1 MSDLVLSVGII
12 SVDGAKYAQRRAEQ
26 RQTWVGIGHRDSR
39 VFARFV
45 LRCGTWRM
53 SEAYPESNYTVSA
66 SILQE
71 NATFGDVVCTDVPEN
86 AGRLKGPSL
95 IMLAWLRHALSQR
108 SLRSR
113 FIAVVDDDA
122 YIQLADMLKLIQGLP
137 RKSVSPL
144 SYFGAIHGWS
154 INHTAFH
161 FRHFGWDGWPGCG
174 PDCGP
179 FPFATG
185 SFIGMSRALARQVV
199 DAAQPEEESVVRALP
214 PNHPMFFHD
223 SFLGQAIY
231 RLVQPGRGDTPKIDV
246 YNFDPWSL
254 DTDGFRVG
262 SRLLLWHNRHKQICR
277 VACLGEYYV
286 DKNRHCGTGTGDFEW
301 RNYSQGAID
310 PTRYTMWYPKF
321 QNERVVPT
329 KASSLEPGQGVLAGE
344 AAKGN
349 ATCQSL
355 VDLRH
360 PTTIAALDLKKCKAC
375 FDQVLLAKQS

>member
-1 MSDLVLSVGII
+1 MLRLSRQTETQSLYKKRPRACRRRFAVRGLARLTEMSDLVLSVGII

-137 RKSVSPL
+137 RKV
-144 SYFGAIHGWS
+144 
-154 INHTAFH
+154 
-161 FRHFGWDGWPGCG
+161 C
-174 PDCGP
+174 
-179 FPFATG
+179 
-185 SFIGMSRALARQVV
+185 
-199 DAAQPEEESVVRALP
+199 
-214 PNHPMFFHD
+214 
-223 SFLGQAIY
+223 
-231 RLVQPGRGDTPKIDV
+231 RL
-246 YNFDPWSL
+246 
-254 DTDGFRVG
+254 
-262 SRLLLWHNRHKQICR
+262 
-277 VACLGEYYV
+277 
-286 DKNRHCGTGTGDFEW
+286 
-301 RNYSQGAID
+301 
-310 PTRYTMWYPKF
+310 
-321 QNERVVPT
+321 
-329 KASSLEPGQGVLAGE
+329 
-344 AAKGN
+344 
-349 ATCQSL
+349 
-355 VDLRH
+355 
-360 PTTIAALDLKKCKAC
+360 
-375 FDQVLLAKQS
+375 